1 MYGQSPNLFDLC
13 MGFAYDDRALH
24 LIMKTVLPIVS
35 RTPKKVACWSR
46 ALAGCSGLLTLA
58 VLFTVMGCQTS
69 TNQLPSTDQ
78 PEAFSLH
85 EGDVV
90 KISFPDAPTLD
101 TTQQIRRDG
110 KIALSLVGEVQAAGY
125 SPSDLEK
132 QILKLYAPQL
142 LSKEVNVT
150 VVSASF
156 PIFVSG
162 SVLRPGKVV
171 SDRPITV
178 LQAIMEAGGFDH
190 ATADLKAVVVSRI
203 ENGQTRKYTIN
214 VQAVLEGKSTASFY
228 LKPSDIVYVPEK
240 FSWF

>member
-1 MYGQSPNLFDLC
+1 
-13 MGFAYDDRALH
+13 
-24 LIMKTVLPIVS
+24 MKTYIPAFSWISGQTTNRNCVLVGRSHLLRGAS
-35 RTPKKVACWSR
+35 RP
-46 ALAGCSGLLTLA
+46 LALA
-58 VLFTVMGCQTS
+58 VLLAVMGCQTPKTPLSQS
-69 TNQLPSTDQ
+69 TEQ
-78 PEAFSLH
+78 PDAFSLH

-110 KIALSLVGEVQAAGY
+110 KIELSLVGEVQAAGY
-125 SPSDLEK
+125 APDQLEK
-132 QILKLYAPQL
+132 ELLKLYAPQL
-142 LSKEVNVT
+142 LSKQVNVT
-150 VVSASF
+150 VVSSSF
-156 PIFVSG
+156 PVFVSG

-171 SDRPITV
+171 SDRPLTV

-203 ENGQTRKYTIN
+203 ENGQARKYTVN

-228 LKPSDIVYVPEK
+228 LKPSDVVYVPEK